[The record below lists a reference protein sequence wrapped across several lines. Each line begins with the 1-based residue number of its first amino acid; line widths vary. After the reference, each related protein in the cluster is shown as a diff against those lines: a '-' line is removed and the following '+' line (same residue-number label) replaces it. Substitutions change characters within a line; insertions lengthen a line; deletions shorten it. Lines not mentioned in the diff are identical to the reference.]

1 MTLVKKAANYLHLAE
16 KIKLGVFKKVSLRNY
31 SKELENA
38 IAIMLTVNSK
48 ERAKVEDVL
57 CLPRIQLTAKKL
69 RLDRRYCEL
78 KKKEH
83 QFHATMSEQNKK
95 YKKRMMAL
103 LEKEKA
109 LKLKECE
116 LYQKEVLLSSK
127 RSLTSTTD
135 SRASVSPRHSIP
147 SQLSPST
154 LTLESVDSDKS
165 SKLNQ
170 ISPTYLHKR
179 TTSTVNTSSTAT
191 SSIPEI
197 AEVGGGDGQ
206 IVLREQKEEESPL
219 KKLVLADDGHSRCST
234 FDEFTLERNDSKESV
249 ASCGDVVD
257 DARNFLMKKINVN
270 DLKAFASLSDYNLM
284 ERMRHLDIGR
294 NDTAATQSCQ
304 NLGQYGSYTQY

>member
-1 MTLVKKAANYLHLAE
+1 MHLAE

-31 SKELENA
+31 SKELQNA
-38 IAIMLTVNSK
+38 IAIMLTVSSK

-83 QFHATMSEQNKK
+83 QFHAKMNEQNKK

-116 LYQKEVLLSSK
+116 LNQKEVLLSSK

-135 SRASVSPRHSIP
+135 SRASVSPRHSIQ

-179 TTSTVNTSSTAT
+179 TTSTVNTSSTAGTAT

-197 AEVGGGDGQ
+197 AEVGGDGQ
-206 IVLREQKEEESPL
+206 FVLREQKEEESPL
-219 KKLVLADDGHSRCST
+219 KKLVLVDDGHSRCST

-257 DARNFLMKKINVN
+257 DARTFLMKKINVN
-270 DLKAFASLSDYNLM
+270 DLNAFASLSDYNLM

-294 NDTAATQSCQ
+294 NTAAATQSCQ